1 MALDADLDREDLR
14 MTITTYTSLG
24 SAISEWMARAG
35 DTDIATRFDDLLA
48 LHESRMY
55 YGAKAVDGVLPAF
68 EALRINEMI
77 QTDSAFALTATVAQP
92 TGFLELITAYLNN
105 YGPLEIS
112 SQSTID
118 AYANQT
124 AATPLILAPS
134 GTNFRVWPDPGTGS
148 YTATLRY
155 FKKLTSPSATN
166 STNWILTNAPG
177 VYLNGCLLQAAIYTG
192 DMDAAKTYGALY
204 MSEVGGLNERRN
216 SELRNAHNVKIR
228 VRGRTP

>member
-1 MALDADLDREDLR
+1 MDADFDRKGLQ

-24 SAISEWMARAG
+24 SAVSEWMARAG

-48 LHESRMY
+48 LQEQRMY
-55 YGAKAVDGVLPAF
+55 YGAKEVPGILPAF
-68 EALRINEMI
+68 EPLRIREMEN
-77 QTDSAFALTATVAQP
+77 TDTAFALTATVAQP
-92 TGFLELITAYLNN
+92 TGFLELISAYLNN

-118 AYANQT
+118 SYANQT
-124 AATPLILAPS
+124 AATPLIIAPS

-155 FKKLTSPSATN
+155 YKKLTSPSATN
-166 STNWILTNAPG
+166 ATNWILTNAPG
-177 VYLNGCLLQAAIYTG
+177 VYLNGCLLQAALYTG
-192 DMDAAKTYGALY
+192 DMEAAKTYGALY
-204 MSEVGGLNERRN
+204 VAEVGGLNERRN
-216 SELRNAHNVKIR
+216 GELRGAHNVKIR